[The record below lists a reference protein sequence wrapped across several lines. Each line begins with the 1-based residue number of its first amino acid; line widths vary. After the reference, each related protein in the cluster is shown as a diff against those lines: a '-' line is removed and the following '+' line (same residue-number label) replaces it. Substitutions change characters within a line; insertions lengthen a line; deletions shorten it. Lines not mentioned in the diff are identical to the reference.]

1 MGNGIPFS
9 LPMNTLRAIFLSLII
24 TLPLSGV
31 CQYRVS
37 GRITIQKQ
45 GKKKIL
51 GRDTRYGAF
60 QSKVGNS
67 ANSPLL
73 DPDNNIIVS
82 FHPKDFRPTLFATQN
97 AYITQVNQRFIPQVL
112 PVVVG
117 SVVYFLN
124 EDNEYHNVYS
134 RTPRSAFNIG
144 RRSPGNTYPQKIQ
157 KTGVINVSCDIHPHM
172 SAVVLSLDTPYFTR
186 VQPNGT
192 YSIEGLPAG
201 RYSVR
206 LFHKFMGTMS
216 QEVEVRGNTA
226 QLNFALS
233 EN

>member
-1 MGNGIPFS
+1 MK
-9 LPMNTLRAIFLSLII
+9 TLRAILLTLII
-24 TLPLSGV
+24 TLPSMGM

-37 GRITIQKQ
+37 GKVSIQKN

-51 GRDTRYGAF
+51 GRDTRYGSF

-67 ANSPLL
+67 TNSPLL
-73 DPDNNIIVS
+73 NPDNNIIIS
-82 FHPKDFRPTLFATQN
+82 FHPQGFTPTLAATQN

-157 KTGVINVSCDIHPHM
+157 KTGVINISCDIHSHM
-172 SAVVLSLDTPYFTR
+172 NAVVLSLDTPYFTR
-186 VQPNGT
+186 VKPDGT
-192 YSIEGLPAG
+192 YSITGLPAG
-201 RYSVR
+201 KYSAR
-206 LFHKFMGTMS
+206 LFHKFLGTMS
-216 QEVEVRGNTA
+216 REVEVRANTA

>member
-1 MGNGIPFS
+1 
-9 LPMNTLRAIFLSLII
+9 MNTLRAILLSLII
-24 TLPLSGV
+24 ALPLSGM

-37 GRITIQKQ
+37 GKVTIQKDQ
-45 GKKKIL
+45 RKKLL

-67 ANSPLL
+67 TNSPLL
-73 DPDNNIIVS
+73 DPDNNIIIS
-82 FHPKDFRPTLFATQN
+82 FHPRGFTPTLAATQN

-134 RTPRSAFNIG
+134 RTPRSSFNIG

-157 KTGVINVSCDIHPHM
+157 KAGVINISCDIHSHM
-172 SAVVLSLDTPYFTR
+172 NAVILSLDTPYFTR
-186 VQPNGT
+186 VNPDGT
-192 YSIEGLPAG
+192 YTIAGLPAG
-201 RYSVR
+201 RYSAR
-206 LFHKFMGTMS
+206 LFHTFMGTLS
-216 QEVEVRGNTA
+216 REIEVNQNNV
-226 QLNFALS
+226 QLNFDLS